1 MHVELAGR
9 ILQRVGLS
17 VGIVETNGARLV
29 ELQPSNQLKVK
40 LESDSLI
47 LIFYF
52 FPVWPLFTYTV
63 GYCKLQICINSAV
76 IQNGRRGR
84 GR

>member
-40 LESDSLI
+40 SDSLI
-47 LIFYF
+47 FIFIFFF
-52 FPVWPLFTYTV
+52 FPVVAIVYLHIPT
-63 GYCKLQICINSAV
+63 Q
-76 IQNGRRGR
+76 
-84 GR
+84 

>member
-40 LESDSLI
+40 SDSLI
-47 LIFYF
+47 FIFIF
-52 FPVWPLFTYTV
+52 FSSQLWPLFTYT
-63 GYCKLQICINSAV
+63 YLHSRLLQAANLH
-76 IQNGRRGR
+76 
-84 GR
+84 